1 MHKRSAVPTRYS
13 SKQVVRQRVG
23 TAHDGLCYCERLCHR
38 LCLLYDRAA
47 KLLVVAVLAGVLAAG
62 VAQSALAQDG
72 FYRGKTVTIVVG
84 YSAGGGYDQYARL
97 VARYLGR
104 HIPGQPSVIVQNMPG
119 AASMT
124 SVRYLDANAAKDGT
138 VITAFDPGLVLETI
152 AAPEVFKVRFSDFR
166 WVGTLL
172 RDIRVCYASVASG
185 IKTWQEM
192 MARKE
197 FLIGNTAR
205 GSNAYVNGA
214 ILRKVFHA
222 PVRQISGYPGSNEQR
237 LALERGE
244 LEGNCGSWT
253 AIPQDWIVNSRINAL
268 LRFSRKRPAD
278 MPASVPFVNDLAST
292 QEQKDLLDVLNGSGE
307 LGRPFIVAKGV
318 PGDRVVTL
326 RAAFEA
332 MVKDE
337 SFLAEA
343 QKQSLLLDP
352 VSGAEAEKI
361 VASMYAASPALTR
374 KVKDVLE

>member
-1 MHKRSAVPTRYS
+1 MSA
-13 SKQVVRQRVG
+13 
-23 TAHDGLCYCERLCHR
+23 ERPLI
-38 LCLLYDRAA
+38 
-47 KLLVVAVLAGVLAAG
+47 AVMLAGIWAATHS
-62 VAQSALAQDG
+62 QPALAQDG

-97 VARYLGR
+97 VARHLGR
-104 HIPGQPSVIVQNMPG
+104 HIPGQPGVIVQNMPG

-124 SVRYLDANAAKDGT
+124 SVRHLDANAAKDGT
-138 VITAFDPGLVLETI
+138 VITTFDPGLVLETI
-152 AAPEVFKVRFSDFR
+152 AAPETYKVRFSDFR
-166 WVGTLL
+166 WIGTLL
-172 RDIRVCYASVASG
+172 RDIRICYASMVSG

-214 ILRKVFHA
+214 ILRKVFRA

-253 AIPQDWIVNSRINAL
+253 AIPQDWIVNHKINAL
-268 LRFSRKRPAD
+268 VRFSPKLPAD

-307 LGRPFIVAKGV
+307 LGRPFIVAKQV
-318 PGDRVVTL
+318 PAERITAL
-326 RAAFEA
+326 RAAFAA

-337 SFLAEA
+337 GFLSEA
-343 QKQSLLLDP
+343 QKQNLLLDP
-352 VSGAEAEKI
+352 VTGEEAEKI
-361 VASMYAASPALTR
+361 IATIYAASPELTR
-374 KVKDVLE
+374 RVKDVLE